1 MLNTIMGFK
10 GDRKRLLELIDA
22 PGTMAERRWEH
33 LPWLLPETA
42 LRPAWWLTNPD
53 PDDESA
59 ATPKFLCKSLG
70 ILRGELHRSRVATV
84 PKLLAE
90 QQRRKELNDLTRK
103 QLAGNPEWLRAAG
116 EVQKRILS
124 EPTAS
129 GIEGL
134 LSWAAAAKEVH
145 STSPADAEDDAELR
159 RDSLLGWDEA
169 ERPLLYHRHCFCQHV
184 CPTHIPAG
192 RW

>member
-1 MLNTIMGFK
+1 MGIK
-10 GDRKRLLELIDA
+10 CHKNRLLELIFA
-22 PGTMAERRWEH
+22 PGTMAERKWEH

-42 LRPAWWLTNPD
+42 LSPAWWLTNPD
-53 PDDESA
+53 PDDDST

-70 ILRGELHRSRVATV
+70 ILRGELHRSRVATI

-90 QQRRKELNDLTRK
+90 QQKRKDLNDATRK

-124 EPTAS
+124 EPTAP
-129 GIEGL
+129 GIEEL
-134 LSWAAAAKEVH
+134 LHWATAAKEVH
-145 STSPADAEDDAELR
+145 SISPADAEDDGELR

-169 ERPLLYHRHCFCQHV
+169 QRPILYHRRCFCQ
-184 CPTHIPAG
+184 
-192 RW
+192 